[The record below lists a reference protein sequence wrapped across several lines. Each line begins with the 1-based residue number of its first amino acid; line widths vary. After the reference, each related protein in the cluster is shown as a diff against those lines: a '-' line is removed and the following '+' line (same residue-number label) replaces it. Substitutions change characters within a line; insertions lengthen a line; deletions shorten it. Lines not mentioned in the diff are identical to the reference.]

1 MGINQCCNKMNM
13 KCLSNNNLKSVENN
27 INNQNIINNNLLMK
41 EENTFDL
48 FKEKKKLK
56 FDNNNSNLNDNKDN
70 IITLY
75 NRSSLRRETT
85 KYLLKKTTE
94 ELNHQ
99 KIEEILTNEQE
110 EFILKVLNETNITN
124 DFDADTYYEFMK
136 GFYSCSVE
144 KNYFIYF
151 KGNEAKVFYIIYSG
165 EIEVIEN
172 ENKTTLECGNCFG
185 MDCFKENNLRT
196 QTTKSLTFCNLLC
209 VTGDFYRSAKS
220 YNNLKIENLKFELL
234 AKIELFK
241 YIGHG
246 KLKKLS
252 QLMEIITFN
261 KNDVIINSSDSVDS
275 IYFIIEG
282 EIEKIYNKKYVKSL
296 NPKDFFG
303 QNLIFFS
310 KNKSEYK
317 YVSKT
322 SSKLYKLS
330 YDNIL
335 NNAKVDIQSILRTL
349 FQIIIKKSEKL
360 ARFFYTN
367 DESLYSAFY
376 LKYYPLHQTIYSKK
390 ISQNKKIC
398 LILSGKLMNANN
410 NEIICKEG
418 QVFGENIIDLKTD
431 LEYDISNGDDEILFL
446 EAQWDD
452 IVRQISS
459 PKKIDLF
466 KAVNTLKTI
475 ELFSNLVESQYFEL
489 SKLLNL
495 ERFKSNSTIIK
506 EGEIITKFYIIKKG
520 EVKIYENEILQNELK
535 ENNFFGSLP
544 DINCEISSYNI
555 KTTCLSEFYV
565 IDSNSIYNLNSEI
578 KKKIKQNL
586 ILNNLNIKLNELY
599 YIKNLGKSRFG
610 NFYLI
615 HNKKYLY
622 SLKYVP
628 LIEIN
633 KNINYMQNYLNEKT
647 ILKKLDNPHII
658 KLVKTFK
665 DNNFIYFLFEYIDG
679 ITLKKYIKIKKEK
692 TIKEIQFFCANI
704 LIALDYIHK
713 KKILHRDIRP
723 DNLMIFKN
731 GYLKLIDFD
740 LSKILYDKD
749 YTKTIIGIPYY
760 LAPEI
765 IMGNGYSYSADYWS
779 FGISIYEIYFDCL
792 PFGKNC
798 KSVLEIYN
806 EILNNEIEINLNV
819 DDEENKN
826 FQKFLSLILSKNMV
840 QRLCNFNLLKEHV
853 FFENFDFV
861 NFFLIFILYF
871 IGQIN

>member
-1 MGINQCCNKMNM
+1 MGINSCCNKLNM
-13 KCLSNNNLKSVENN
+13 KCLTNNNSKFEENN
-27 INNQNIINNNLLMK
+27 INYQNINNLLIK
-41 EENTFDL
+41 EERTYDL
-48 FKEKKKLK
+48 FNEKKNK
-56 FDNNNSNLNDNKDN
+56 NYEENISNLNVNNDN

-75 NRSSLRRETT
+75 NRNSLRRETT

-94 ELNHQ
+94 ELNYQ
-99 KIEEILTNEQE
+99 KIEDILTDKQE
-110 EFILKVLNETNITN
+110 EFILKILKQLNFTN
-124 DFDADTYYEFMK
+124 DFDDDTYNEFIK
-136 GFYSCSVE
+136 GFYSCIVE

-151 KGNEAKVFYIIYSG
+151 KGNEAKVFYIIYTG
-165 EIEVIEN
+165 EIEIIDEDN
-172 ENKTTLECGNCFG
+172 NKTIMKSGDFFG
-185 MDCFKENNLRT
+185 MDCFVENNLRT
-196 QTTKSLTFCNLLC
+196 QSTKSLTLCNLLC
-209 VTGDFYRSAKS
+209 VTGDFFRSAKS
-220 YNNLKIENLKFELL
+220 YNNLKIEKFKLELL
-234 AKIELFK
+234 SKIELFK

-252 QLMEIITFN
+252 QLMKIITFN
-261 KNDVIINSSDSVDS
+261 KNDVIINSFDSVDR

-282 EIEKIYNKKYVKSL
+282 EVDKIYNEKYVKSL

-303 QNLIFFS
+303 HNLIFFS

-317 YVSKT
+317 YISKT
-322 SSKLYKLS
+322 FTKLYILT

-335 NNAKVDIQSILRTL
+335 NNAKVDIKSILHVL

-360 ARFFYTN
+360 AKFFYTN
-367 DESLYSAFY
+367 DESLYNAFY
-376 LKYYPLHQTIYSKK
+376 LKYYPLHQTIYTKK

-398 LILSGKLMNANN
+398 IILSGKLMNANN
-410 NEIICKEG
+410 NETISKEG

-452 IVRQISS
+452 IIRQS
-459 PKKIDLF
+459 PSPNKINLF
-466 KAVNTLKTI
+466 KAVNILKLI
-475 ELFSNLVESQYFEL
+475 PIFSHLVESEYLEL
-489 SKLLNL
+489 TKLLNL
-495 ERFKSNSTIIK
+495 EKYKANSTIIK
-506 EGEIITKFYIIKKG
+506 EGEIIKKFYIIKKG

-535 ENNFFGSLP
+535 ENDFFGNFP
-544 DINCEISSYNI
+544 EINCEISSYNI
-555 KTTCLSEFYV
+555 KTTFLSEFYV
-565 IDSNSIYNLNSEI
+565 LDSNSIYNINIEI
-578 KKKIKQNL
+578 KKKIKYNL
-586 ILNNLNIKLNELY
+586 ILNNLNIKLNELF
-599 YIKNLGKSRFG
+599 YIKILGKSRFG

-615 HNKKYLY
+615 HNKKYLF

-628 LIEIN
+628 LKEIN

-679 ITLKKYIKIKKEK
+679 ISLKKYIKLKKQK
-692 TIKEIQFFCANI
+692 TIEEIQFFCANI

-723 DNLMIFKN
+723 ENLIINKN

-765 IMGNGYSYSADYWS
+765 IMGKGYSYSADYWS
-779 FGISIYEIYFDCL
+779 FGVSIYEIYFDCL

-798 KSVLEIYN
+798 KNVLEIYN
-806 EILNNEIEINLNV
+806 EILNKDIEIDLNV
-819 DDEENKN
+819 DDEDNKN

-840 QRLCNFNLLKEHV
+840 QRLCNFNLLSGHV

-861 NFFLIFILYF
+861 IFFFIIIFI
-871 IGQIN
+871 